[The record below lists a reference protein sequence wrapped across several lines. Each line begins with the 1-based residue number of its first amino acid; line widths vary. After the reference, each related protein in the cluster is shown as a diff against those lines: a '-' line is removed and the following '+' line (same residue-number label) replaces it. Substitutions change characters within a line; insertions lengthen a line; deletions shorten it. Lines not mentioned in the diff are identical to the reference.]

1 MATPWRSSNP
11 SLSAADPTTVG
22 PRGRHVPEP
31 RRHAWRATVRDAVW
45 RCPGECAMGVARPA
59 AARLGYRF
67 LSRLVST
74 TSKSA
79 PLSRAS
85 W

>member
-11 SLSAADPTTVG
+11 SPSAADPTTVG
-22 PRGRHVPEP
+22 PRGRQCPEP
-31 RRHAWRATVRDAVW
+31 RRQAWRATAPRCRLGMPRQVRDRA
-45 RCPGECAMGVARPA
+45 ARPA
-59 AARLGYRF
+59 RARLGYRF

-79 PLSRAS
+79 PVSRAS